1 MRRFFFFLLLL
12 LGLTAH
18 AAPADVKTYD
28 VLVVGGGT
36 SGVCAAV
43 QSARLGSRTLLVE
56 RTPGWA
62 AC

>member
-43 QSARLGSRTLLVE
+43 QSARLGSR
-56 RTPGWA
+56 WA